1 MKASKEPLRDETLVR
16 ALDEAVR
23 DPGARAALYD
33 KLRRVCGLPGPRI
46 NLGLLRGFA
55 LEAEKRGAT
64 IDALLTAMASLHE
77 DVAPFG
83 HVDEIFPI
91 LGTVGL
97 GARAA
102 ADPKVR
108 GKLLEMLEE
117 LACERTRFRVR
128 DAVAAGLVAIG
139 VEVGPSFADVLRRWI
154 DEDQTFLGLA
164 VAVALA
170 DPELTVALGP
180 DACAMLVDGLLARVE
195 REHRGGRRHD
205 AYRRLCKVLETTP
218 ALVIARHP
226 RVLDVIV
233 PRVADDEDVRAIA
246 TATAAALRNGR
257 PERAQL
263 LEDALKATAKKPR
276 DPRHG
281 RLPGKRGRGRH

>member
-1 MKASKEPLRDETLVR
+1 MKVSKEILRDE
-16 ALDEAVR
+16 ALIHALEEAVR
-23 DPGARAALYD
+23 DPSARAPFYD
-33 KLRRVCGLPGPRI
+33 KLRRVCGLPGPRL

-55 LEAEKRGAT
+55 LEAARRGAAM
-64 IDALLTAMASLHE
+64 DVLLTAMASLHE

-83 HVDEIFPI
+83 HVDEILPI
-91 LGTVGL
+91 LGVAGL

-102 ADPKVR
+102 ADPNVR
-108 GKLLEMLEE
+108 ACLLEMLEE
-117 LACERTRFRVR
+117 HACERTRFRVR
-128 DAVAAGLVAIG
+128 DAVAAALAAIG
-139 VEVGPSFADVLRRWI
+139 AEVGPPFADVLRRWV
-154 DEDQTFLGLA
+154 DDDQTFLALA

-170 DPELTVALGP
+170 DPDLATALGSE
-180 DACAMLVDGLLARVE
+180 ACAMLVAGLLVRVA

-205 AYRRLCKVLETTP
+205 AFRRLCKVLETTP
-218 ALVIARHP
+218 ALVVARHP
-226 RVLDVIV
+226 RVLDAIV

-257 PERAQL
+257 PERAQV
-263 LEDALKATAKKPR
+263 LENALTATAKGPR